1 MGKHRVDRPYS
12 EALKTG
18 EPFKLAA
25 KENFARLKNTR
36 LQRLYNYNPE
46 LRRMITDIRR
56 TQKIFINMYKDE
68 EDLPESFRKF
78 IEEDL
83 TMIINYLR
91 QWKTN
96 KLRDCEC
103 ETWQLCDKCFAGKRG
118 DEFNEFYS
126 KLN

>member
-1 MGKHRVDRPYS
+1 MEKDSMGKHRVDRPYS

-25 KENFARLKNTR
+25 LRNFARLKNTR

-56 TQKIFINMYKDE
+56 TQKIFMNMYKDE
-68 EDLPESFRKF
+68 EDLPESFRTF
-78 IEEDL
+78 IEKDL

-103 ETWQLCDKCFAGKRG
+103 ETWQLCDKCFVGKRG
-118 DEFNEFYS
+118 MN
-126 KLN
+126 